1 MRDELVF
8 GGTRQERMAAREAR
22 AREAEAAAKARAP
35 ASPALRV
42 DGKRAA
48 APVQV
53 SPLTQEK
60 TQSLNLKS
68 IYEWPPLESV
78 SSPVPPPPNHPP
90 PVTPPKDSQWPNVL
104 TISMPVKVQQA
115 ISRIHYGGGQS
126 NQQLTNQCYI
136 FAVMRCLL
144 RIYENEP
151 RLLTEDCAQMFKSL
165 TEVSAKNT
173 AATRE
178 RRGLPKT
185 ETDEDVQKITSQRN
199 LVDLYLA
206 IYHEYFYNTP
216 WHQEKDR
223 TLERGS
229 AGRVVSAMAQAGCFN
244 EKIKIYLTGDKYE
257 SFGEKVLGSEHLKTP
272 YHGLYYE
279 CPVATNLGDNHQDAL
294 KELKKGF
301 SNLTRELQ
309 RSIYK
314 LELKLLGG
322 VFSIVYQGEA
332 RKYNHYYWFDD
343 LHIYNDSTEV
353 EDFLK
358 DTTKDGTRGLCDDL
372 VFFFK
377 ISHVDQDEVS
387 KRLSM
392 LHQN

>member
-8 GGTRQERMAAREAR
+8 GGTRAARAAARAHEREAR
-22 AREAEAAAKARAP
+22 AARAP
-35 ASPALRV
+35 ASPASVELRV
-42 DGKRAA
+42 DGVPAA
-48 APVQV
+48 APVPS
-53 SPLTQEK
+53 SPLPQGK
-60 TQSLNLKS
+60 TQPFDLESN
-68 IYEWPPLESV
+68 EWPPLESV

-90 PVTPPKDSQWPNVL
+90 PVTPRKDWPNVL

-126 NQQLTNQCYI
+126 NHQLTNQCYI

-144 RIYENEP
+144 KMYEKEP
-151 RLLTEDCAQMFKSL
+151 RLLTEDCAQMFESL
-165 TEVSAKNT
+165 TKVSAKNT
-173 AATRE
+173 AATRARSE
-178 RRGLPKT
+178 LPET
-185 ETDEDVQKITSQRN
+185 ETDSDVQKITSQKN

-279 CPVATNLGDNHQDAL
+279 MPEATNLGDNHQDAL
-294 KELKKGF
+294 EELKKGF

-309 RSIYK
+309 RSEYN
-314 LELKLLGG
+314 LELELLGG
-322 VFSIVYQGEA
+322 VFSIIYQGEA
-332 RKYNHYYWFDD
+332 RKYDHYYWFDV
-343 LHIYNDSTEV
+343 LHIYNDTTQV
-353 EDFLK
+353 ENFLK

-377 ISHVDQDEVS
+377 ISRVDKEKVS